1 MKAFYHD
8 KMEREKQSIMRL
20 LNPGKPITPNQMG
33 KRGKRVQS
41 CAHR

>member
-20 LNPGKPITPNQMG
+20 LNPNKPTTPGTMG
-33 KRGKRVQS
+33 KRGKRV
-41 CAHR
+41 